1 MCSIFVANCFIKHV
15 TSTEGTISGTALYR
29 NDNVF
34 REISFKGYYDKA
46 NNVLNFSKHS
56 IVVLVGRYVME
67 EGIEYVTLNQ
77 TIMVDKDG
85 EGEEDLPHQDPL
97 IIFTGVA
104 NNDFFVENET
114 GGNFVLN
121 RKLYNPMSKNKNIN
135 SEIYVTYVDENKR
148 YKTIKNNLGRSIIS
162 VLGKLRISKTNK
174 QHLAAKEI
182 EWNLIPNEPKMNKD
196 NNKNHDDEEKELEL
210 IEKSFEKVNK
220 KRKHVAPSTS
230 SSTSPTTSST
240 YSTTIS
246 VPTSSSPVTSTA
258 TDTTNAKDKEK
269 AYDNMSKDILD
280 E

>member
-1 MCSIFVANCFIKHV
+1 
-15 TSTEGTISGTALYR
+15 
-29 NDNVF
+29 
-34 REISFKGYYDKA
+34 
-46 NNVLNFSKHS
+46 
-56 IVVLVGRYVME
+56 
-67 EGIEYVTLNQ
+67 
-77 TIMVDKDG
+77 MVDKDG

-104 NNDFFVENET
+104 NNGFFVENET

-121 RKLYNPMSKNKNIN
+121 RKPYNPMSKNKNIN

-210 IEKSFEKVNK
+210 IEKSLKN
-220 KRKHVAPSTS
+220 
-230 SSTSPTTSST
+230 
-240 YSTTIS
+240 
-246 VPTSSSPVTSTA
+246 SSPAASTA
-258 TDTTNAKDKEK
+258 TDTTNAKGKEK

>member
-1 MCSIFVANCFIKHV
+1 
-15 TSTEGTISGTALYR
+15 
-29 NDNVF
+29 
-34 REISFKGYYDKA
+34 
-46 NNVLNFSKHS
+46 
-56 IVVLVGRYVME
+56 
-67 EGIEYVTLNQ
+67 
-77 TIMVDKDG
+77 MVDKDG

-121 RKLYNPMSKNKNIN
+121 RKLYNPISKNKNIN
-135 SEIYVTYVDENKR
+135 SEIYVTYVDENRR

-182 EWNLIPNEPKMNKD
+182 EWNLIPNEPKVNKD

-220 KRKHVAPSTS
+220 KRKHIAPSTS

-246 VPTSSSPVTSTA
+246 VPTSSSPAASTA
-258 TDTTNAKDKEK
+258 TDTPNAKGKEQ